1 MSTAVV
7 ILILFSALALYGVL
21 LFGTSYIKCAA
32 YIKGLMLNGLLFWF
46 GQLNAD
52 FNYPSVFKNRWLN
65 LAFVSVLLC
74 LAVFLLQRIKKVRT
88 TLFFTLGTLTA
99 LAGFDMVLRYSGDF
113 PEKLRVPYVMFGVF
127 VSMILQAVAI
137 VIKKFD
143 EPAGFYNR
151 IFACIALMPAPFFV
165 SMAVICSGY
174 GAFVWTRRDAVISL
188 LVTLCI
194 TLVYFIY
201 ISVSDF
207 RIKRKNEYDAE
218 REQARQEVR
227 SKISSL
233 VGMQMERIENSMT
246 AIRSFSD
253 SLPSALRSRAKALY
267 IEAKQIEAAYSGTAS
282 GDILKRLT
290 EIKDELGRLKQKA
303 ASAANSRA
311 NFGTKPNTD
320 ADSNSN
326 SNENSG
332 RNKNAGS
339 DIQVNEQ
346 DVIPAFFN
354 GCNGEDELKK
364 RYHQLCK
371 VFHPDSGSGD
381 EETFMRIREEYD
393 RLVKLEKSK

>member
-21 LFGTSYIKCAA
+21 LLGTSYIKCAA

-52 FNYPSVFKNRWLN
+52 FYYPSVLKNRWLN

-99 LAGFDMVLRYSGDF
+99 LAGFNMVLGYAGDF
-113 PEKLRVPYVMFGVF
+113 PEKMRVPYVMFGVF

-137 VIKKFD
+137 VIKKYD

-174 GAFVWTRRDAVISL
+174 GAFVWTRKDAVISL
-188 LVTLCI
+188 LITLCI
-194 TLVYFIY
+194 TLIYFIY

-207 RIKRKNEYDAE
+207 RIKRKNEYEAE

-227 SKISSL
+227 LKISSL

-246 AIRSFSD
+246 TIRSFSD
-253 SLPSALRSRAKALY
+253 SIPSSLKSRAKALY

-290 EIKDELGRLKQKA
+290 EIKDELGRLKHQA
-303 ASAANSRA
+303 VSAANSKADFSR
-311 NFGTKPNTD
+311 KSDTD
-320 ADSNSN
+320 TNSD
-326 SNENSG
+326 SNENPN
-332 RNKNAGS
+332 RNKNVNS
-339 DIQVNEQ
+339 DGQDSEQ

-381 EETFMRIREEYD
+381 EETFMRIREEYE